1 MARTT
6 GEKIYCE
13 KCGRMLSEIEFYAS
27 NNLEKYPNKGKMTL
41 CKKCMTMHVD
51 NLNPETY
58 LWILKEADVPYIP
71 EEWDKILLTYATD
84 KKKVTGMT
92 VIGRYLAKMK
102 LQQFRKYR
110 WADTE
115 ALQEISEKRRRET
128 MERQG
133 FSAVEIEQAIENGR
147 VVIPENIEAPTFTPD
162 ALKTKEE
169 LFQDVVQDLSGK
181 KKYSTP
187 VEEED
192 FTPPPPSI
200 NLSTTA
206 DDLGLTD
213 EDITYLRIKWGPSY
227 RPDEWVR
234 LEQFYN
240 EMMESYDIQSAGHID
255 TLKLI
260 CKTSLK
266 ANQLIDMGDVDGF
279 QKMSKTYD
287 QLMKAGKFTAAQN
300 KEEHGEFINSIGE
313 LVALCET
320 EGFIPR
326 YYVSEPKDKVDATL
340 EDMKRYTR
348 TLVTEELNLG
358 NLIENAVREA
368 AREDA
373 EAAKRPEDSSEPSV
387 IEEVEQEL
395 HDDDFRDY
403 EEFKE
408 EQQEADAAK
417 LMHFEDEDEEEV

>member
-1 MARTT
+1 MPNTT
-6 GEKIYCE
+6 NEKIYCE
-13 KCGRMLSEIEFYAS
+13 KCGRMLGETEFYAS
-27 NNLEKYPNKGKMTL
+27 NNLEKYPNNGKMNL

-51 NLNPETY
+51 NLDPSTY

-71 EEWDKILLTYATD
+71 EEWNKILLTYATD
-84 KKKVTGMT
+84 KKKVTGTT

-102 LQQFRKYR
+102 LKQFRAYR

-115 ALQEISEKRRRET
+115 ALQEIAEKRVRET
-128 MERQG
+128 MEKQG
-133 FSAVEIEQAIENGR
+133 FSAVEIEKAVQNGR
-147 VVIPENIEAPTFTPD
+147 VDIPENIEAPSFTPNV
-162 ALKTKEE
+162 LLSKEE
-169 LFQDVVQDLSGK
+169 LLKDVVQDLSGK
-181 KKYSTP
+181 PRYAVPLT
-187 VEEED
+187 ED
-192 FTPPPPSI
+192 ELAPPPPAI
-200 NLSTTA
+200 STETA

-213 EDITYLRIKWGPSY
+213 EDVTYLRIKWGPSY

-313 LVALCET
+313 LVAICET

-368 AREDA
+368 AKEDA
-373 EAAKRPEDSSEPSV
+373 EEAQRSDDSPEPSV

-408 EQQEADAAK
+408 EQMEADAAK
-417 LMHFEDEDEEEV
+417 LIHYEDDEEG